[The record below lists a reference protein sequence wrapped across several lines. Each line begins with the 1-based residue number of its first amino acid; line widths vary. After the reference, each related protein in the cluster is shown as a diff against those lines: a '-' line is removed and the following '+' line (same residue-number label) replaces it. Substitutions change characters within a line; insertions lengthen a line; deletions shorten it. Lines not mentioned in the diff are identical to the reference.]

1 MITAVHVT
9 HEAVRKIGGIGAVL
23 EGLITTPAYQKEIQ
37 RTILVGPLFDHPG
50 RVLSSLGP
58 NGRILYSSL
67 DNTDHGN
74 WHSRLDP
81 VCRKFGAG
89 IVYGTRPLRN
99 QWSGQS
105 AEVEVLLVDV
115 ANMYRGPVDEF
126 KGRLHEKF
134 ELHSDRYEY
143 IWDYEQYVRLALP
156 AFEAIGRLFDLG
168 RENRAVVI
176 AHEYVGVPTALRA
189 LLAENPVI
197 STVFYAHEVA
207 TVRRIVEEHPA
218 HDTMF
223 YNAMPRA
230 RQAGLFL
237 QDVFGSQEDFFKH
250 GIVCVAHHC
259 DSVFAVGA
267 LVREELQFLSEC
279 FNRRE
284 IDLVPNGVPALP
296 LPQEERERSRAL
308 LTDYAEALLG
318 WRPSWVFS
326 RVARLVMSKA
336 FWRDIHV
343 LRHLD
348 RKLAEK
354 REPAVFFLL
363 GTEGAQRTPEEVR
376 RMEAGYGWP
385 WNHRV
390 GYPDLTGPEIGLDRF
405 LQDFNRWSR
414 AVKIVFVN
422 QFGWERSRCGE
433 RMSSVMTFADLRK
446 GSDVEFGQSIYEP
459 FGISQFE
466 PLTFGAIC
474 VPTNICGCVPF
485 AAQQSGGT
493 LPDNVVVADYISP
506 ARGVRTL
513 DSITGFTQ
521 EENDRILEA
530 VSREVS
536 RRILSFLNGPS
547 QEKEK
552 LARDG
557 FRLGSRMGWDVVVG
571 DFFLPA
577 VRRSLQRAQE
587 RRRTTAH
594 TR

>member
-9 HEAVRKIGGIGAVL
+9 HEAVRKVGGIGAVL
-23 EGLITTPAYQKEIQ
+23 EGLITIPAYQKEVQ
-37 RTILVGPLFDHPG
+37 RTILVGPLFDDPG
-50 RVLSSLGP
+50 RVSSPLGQ
-58 NGRILYSSL
+58 NGRILFSSL
-67 DNTDHGN
+67 DNTAHGN
-74 WHSRLDP
+74 WHSRLAP

-89 IVYGTRPLRN
+89 IVYGTRGLRN
-99 QWSGQS
+99 EWSGQS

-126 KGRLHEKF
+126 KGRLHDKF
-134 ELHSDRYEY
+134 GLHSDRYEY

-156 AFEAIGRLFDLG
+156 AFEAVGRLLDLG
-168 RENRAVVI
+168 GENRVVVI
-176 AHEYVGVPTALRA
+176 AHEYMGVPTALRT
-189 LLAENPVI
+189 LLAENPRL
-197 STVFYAHEVA
+197 STVFYAHEVG

-223 YNAMPRA
+223 YNAMRRA
-230 RQAGLFL
+230 REEGLLL
-237 QDVFGSQEDFFKH
+237 QDVFGSQENLFKH

-259 DSVFAVGA
+259 DSVLSVGQ
-267 LVREELQFLSEC
+267 LVREELRFLSES
-279 FNRRE
+279 FDRRE
-284 IDLVPNGVPALP
+284 IDLVPNGVPAVAVSR
-296 LPQEERERSRAL
+296 EERERSKSL
-308 LTDYAEALLG
+308 LCDYANALSG

-348 RKLAEK
+348 RKLAD
-354 REPAVFFLL
+354 RRQPAVFFLL
-363 GTEGAQRTPEEVR
+363 GTEGAQRTAEEVR
-376 RMEAGYGWP
+376 RMEADYGWP

-390 GYPDLTGPEIGLDRF
+390 GYPDLTGPEIGLDHF

-433 RMSSVMTFADLRK
+433 RMPEVMTFADLRK
-446 GSDVEFGQSIYEP
+446 GSDVEFGQSVYEP

-474 VPTNICGCVPF
+474 VPTNICGCVAF
-485 AAQQSGGT
+485 ATHQSGGT
-493 LPDNVVVADYISP
+493 LPDNIVVADYISP
-506 ARGVRTL
+506 AAGVGTL
-513 DSITGFTQ
+513 DSITGLAQQ
-521 EENDRILEA
+521 ESDRILEG

-536 RRILSFLNGPS
+536 SRVLSLLDRPRE
-547 QEKEK
+547 EKEK

-557 FRLGSRMGWDVVVG
+557 YDLATRMSWDAVVA

-577 VRRSLQRAQE
+577 VRRSLRRAEE
-587 RRRTTAH
+587 RRRITAC
-594 TR
+594 TP